1 MLDIFLIQL
10 ESVTSKDPDCKKK
23 NFEKVRSLLEGID
36 CSAVKNG
43 ILLLPEMFST
53 GYLPTEPSGFS
64 ADFSAD
70 FTNAEEES
78 HIKNETVGFL
88 QQLAR
93 DTRCIVV
100 GSGIHEIE
108 GGKKFTNHSGIFTPD
123 GFREVS
129 GYHKCHPFFPEL
141 KCNFTA
147 GKNISLVKLGH
158 WKIASFICYDLR
170 FPERFRDAVKQGANL
185 ITLQA
190 AWPLVRKE
198 HWETLLKARA
208 IENQVYIA
216 AVNGVSPSEKDSSKK
231 LAGTS
236 MIIDPQGNIIQ
247 RASQDEQALIRE
259 TVSLDPLIKY
269 RRDFP
274 VLQGIVDPEFIA
286 PRAST

>member
-1 MLDIFLIQL
+1 
-10 ESVTSKDPDCKKK
+10 
-23 NFEKVRSLLEGID
+23 
-36 CSAVKNG
+36 
-43 ILLLPEMFST
+43 MFST
-53 GYLPTEPSGFS
+53 GYLPKEPSGFS
-64 ADFSAD
+64 EDFSAD

-88 QQLAR
+88 QQLAL
-93 DTRCIVV
+93 DTRCIVG

-147 GKNISLVKLGH
+147 GKNISLFKLGH

-170 FPERFRDAVKQGANL
+170 FPELFRDAVKQGANL